1 MRHAMAGW
9 LLCGLVGGFAMT
21 VAAQTVKDSAAG
33 LAGTSWRLV
42 EFRGGDDT
50 VLTPGDKERYTL
62 AFAGNGRVSI
72 RVDCNRGN
80 ATWKSDGP
88 GQIKFG
94 PMALT
99 RMMCPP
105 AALSNNIVKQ
115 WEHVRSY
122 VMKNGQLYLSL
133 MADGGT
139 YEFEPLPSS
148 GSNAAQGGSATTS
161 LEKTDWRLIRLGDAT
176 VTAADPQ
183 RTPNLVLDPVSHR
196 VSGSGGCNRLSGG
209 YEIKGEQLTFGQMAS
224 TMMACPSGM
233 EAEQKFLAALRQVKK
248 WRIAGRQ
255 LELMDD
261 SGGVIAVLEAGGAK
275 TTE

>member
-1 MRHAMAGW
+1 
-9 LLCGLVGGFAMT
+9 MT
-21 VAAQTVKDSAAG
+21 VAAQTAKNLGVG

-50 VLTPGDKERYTL
+50 VLTPDDKDKYTL
-62 AFAGNGRVSI
+62 AFAGSGRVNV
-72 RVDCNRGN
+72 RVDCNRGF
-80 ATWKSDGP
+80 ATWTSDGP

-94 PMALT
+94 PMGLT

-105 AALSNNIVKQ
+105 AALSDNIVKQ

-122 VMKNGQLYLSL
+122 VVKDGHLYLSL
-133 MADGGT
+133 MTDGGT
-139 YEFEPLPSS
+139 YEFEPMPSG
-148 GSNAAQGGSATTS
+148 GSNEGKGGAAVP

-209 YEIKGEQLTFGQMAS
+209 YELKGERLTFGRMAS
-224 TMMACPSGM
+224 TMMACVSGM
-233 EAEQKFLAALRQVKK
+233 ETEQKFLAALGQVKK
-248 WRIAGRQ
+248 WRVAGRQ

-261 SGGVIAVLEAGGAK
+261 SGAVVAVLEAAGAK
-275 TTE
+275 TPE

>member
-1 MRHAMAGW
+1 
-9 LLCGLVGGFAMT
+9 VGGFAMT
-21 VAAQTVKDSAAG
+21 VAAQTAKDSATG

-50 VLTPGDKERYTL
+50 VLPSDDKDRYTL
-62 AFAGNGRVSI
+62 AFDGDGRVNV
-72 RVDCNRGN
+72 RVDCNHGF
-80 ATWKSDGP
+80 ATWSSDGP

-94 PMALT
+94 PMGFT

-105 AALSNNIVKQ
+105 AALSDSIVKQ

-122 VMKNGQLYLSL
+122 VLKDGHLYLSL
-133 MADGGT
+133 MTDGGT
-139 YEFEPLPSS
+139 YEFEPLPTD
-148 GSNAAQGGSATTS
+148 GSAAAEGAAVP
-161 LEKTDWRLIRLGDAT
+161 LEKTDWRLVRLGGAA

-183 RTPNLVLDPVSHR
+183 RAPNLVLDATSHR

-209 YEIKGEQLTFGQMAS
+209 YELEGEHLKFSRMAS

-233 EAEQKFLAALRQVKK
+233 ETEQRFLAALGRVKK
-248 WRIAGRQ
+248 WKVVGRQ

-261 SGGVIAVLEAGGAK
+261 SGAVVAVMEAADLK
-275 TTE
+275 DTQ

>member
-1 MRHAMAGW
+1 MS
-9 LLCGLVGGFAMT
+9 GFAMT
-21 VAAQTVKDSAAG
+21 VAAQTAKGSGAG

-42 EFRGGDDT
+42 EFRGGDGA
-50 VLTPGDKERYTL
+50 VLTPEDKDRYTL
-62 AFAGNGRVSI
+62 AFAGDGRVNV
-72 RVDCNRGN
+72 RVDCNHGF
-80 ATWKSDGP
+80 AAWSSDGP

-94 PMALT
+94 PMGLT

-105 AALSNNIVKQ
+105 AALSENIVKQ

-122 VMKNGQLYLSL
+122 VVKDGHLYLSL

-139 YEFEPLPSS
+139 YEFEPLPSG
-148 GSNAAQGGSATTS
+148 GSDAGAGGSATP

-183 RTPNLVLDPVSHR
+183 RAPNLVLDPATHR

-209 YEIKGEQLTFGQMAS
+209 YELKGEQLTFGRMAS
-224 TMMACPSGM
+224 TMMACLSGM
-233 EAEQKFLAALRQVKK
+233 ETEQKFLAALGHVKR

-261 SGGVIAVLEAGGAK
+261 SGAMVAVLEAGGAK
-275 TTE
+275 TAE

>member
-1 MRHAMAGW
+1 VVTAAG
-9 LLCGLVGGFAMT
+9 
-21 VAAQTVKDSAAG
+21 QTTKDSAG

-50 VLTPGDKERYTL
+50 VLTPEDKDKYTL
-62 AFAGNGRVSI
+62 AFAGSGRVSV

-80 ATWKSDGP
+80 ATWTSDGP

-105 AALSNNIVKQ
+105 AALSDNIVKQ

-122 VMKNGQLYLSL
+122 VVKNGHLYLSL
-133 MADGGT
+133 MTDGGT
-139 YEFEPLPSS
+139 YEFEPVTAS
-148 GSNAAQGGSATTS
+148 GSGAVAGGSATP
-161 LEKTDWRLIRLGDAT
+161 LEKTDWRLIRLGGET

-183 RTPNLVLDPVSHR
+183 RAPNLMFNSANHR
-196 VSGSGGCNRLSGG
+196 VSGSGGCNRVSGG
-209 YEIKGEQLTFGQMAS
+209 YVVKGEQLEFGQMAS

-233 EAEQKFLAALRQVKK
+233 ETEQTFLAALRQVKK
-248 WRIAGRQ
+248 WKIAGRQ

-261 SGGVIAVLEAGGAK
+261 SGTVVAVLEVGGLQ
-275 TTE
+275 TQ

>member
-1 MRHAMAGW
+1 
-9 LLCGLVGGFAMT
+9 VGGFAIT
-21 VAAQTVKDSAAG
+21 VTAQMAKDSGTG

-50 VLTPGDKERYTL
+50 VLTSDDKDRYTL
-62 AFAGNGRVSI
+62 AFAAGGRVNV
-72 RVDCNRGN
+72 RVDCNHGF
-80 ATWKSDGP
+80 ATWSSDGP

-94 PMALT
+94 PMGLT

-105 AALSNNIVKQ
+105 AALSDNIVKQ

-122 VMKNGQLYLSL
+122 VLKDGHLYLSL
-133 MADGGT
+133 MTDGGT
-139 YEFEPLPSS
+139 YEFESLPTD
-148 GSNAAQGGSATTS
+148 GSTAGEESAAP
-161 LEKTDWRLIRLGDAT
+161 LEKTDWRLVRLGGAT

-183 RTPNLVLDPVSHR
+183 RAPNFILDAATHR

-209 YEIKGEQLTFGQMAS
+209 YELEGEHLKFGRMAS

-233 EAEQKFLAALRQVKK
+233 ETERKFLAALGQVKK
-248 WRIAGRQ
+248 WKIGGRQ

-261 SGGVIAVLEAGGAK
+261 SGAVVAVMKAGELK
-275 TTE
+275 DTQ